1 MEDEINRRL
10 AILNSKRVPVITK
23 RDLRGGMQKRVH
35 RQELKRYS
43 DGICSQRQKLQDKLA
58 SLQSS
63 DSLTFGVSSSIS
75 NELEDFN
82 EPVFRGIRSKR
93 GFF

>member
-10 AILNSKRVPVITK
+10 AILNSKKIPIITK

-35 RQELKRYS
+35 RQELRRYTE
-43 DGICSQRQKLQDKLA
+43 GVCLERQKLQNKLA
-58 SLQSS
+58 SLQASDDLNFSIQSS
-63 DSLTFGVSSSIS
+63 VSK
-75 NELEDFN
+75 ELEDFN
-82 EPVFRGIRSKR
+82 ELVFRKIRSKR

>member
-10 AILNSKRVPVITK
+10 AILNSKKIPTITK

-35 RQELKRYS
+35 RQELRRYT
-43 DGICSQRQKLQDKLA
+43 DGICLQRQQLQNKLA

-63 DSLTFGVSSSIS
+63 DNLNFSMGSNEL

-82 EPVFRGIRSKR
+82 EPVFRKIRSKR